1 MGLEDIVGKG
11 KAEMVLVALI
21 AKEGMVAEAKDSSS
35 QRE

>member
-21 AKEGMVAEAKDSSS
+21 AKEGMVAEAKGSSILRS
-35 QRE
+35 